1 MAMRNEQ
8 IYQAFLHGDLVPL
21 YKEVYPHML
30 LYAARLLG
38 ESYSFL
44 AEDCVQEAIYQTY
57 CHRHQLATSGAFRT
71 YLYSCSYNGAISILR
86 RRASQSQY
94 LAAQSGTGQAD
105 EFLCTMIEQE
115 TLDLLYRAIDELPE
129 RYRTL
134 FKLSFEQGLKNA
146 EVAHL
151 LHISESAVKKQKSQ
165 FIRLLRDKFSS
176 IDHGPD
182 TPILYLVVSVMGD

>member
-1 MAMRNEQ
+1 
-8 IYQAFLHGDLVPL
+8 
-21 YKEVYPHML
+21 
-30 LYAARLLG
+30 
-38 ESYSFL
+38 
-44 AEDCVQEAIYQTY
+44 
-57 CHRHQLATSGAFRT
+57 
-71 YLYSCSYNGAISILR
+71 
-86 RRASQSQY
+86 
-94 LAAQSGTGQAD
+94 
-105 EFLCTMIEQE
+105 MIEQE

-176 IDHGPD
+176 IDHGPY